1 MGFFLC
7 TVLETH
13 SFKMTSGAGTQFDP
27 EMVPLFVELV
37 ASGAV
42 MPVLDE
48 DGVNEDN
55 GNEDIGKAGP

>member
-1 MGFFLC
+1 MSVEFAINE
-7 TVLETH
+7 LE
-13 SFKMTSGAGTQFDP
+13 KGAGTQFDP

>member
-1 MGFFLC
+1 MNW
-7 TVLETH
+7 
-13 SFKMTSGAGTQFDP
+13 KKAAGTQFDP

>member
-1 MGFFLC
+1 MLLANQ
-7 TVLETH
+7 TRPYELE
-13 SFKMTSGAGTQFDP
+13 KGAGTQFDP

-48 DGVNEDN
+48 GGVNEDSVI
-55 GNEDIGKAGP
+55 EDIGKADP